1 MSRFDQGRCNR
12 ILLWTGAALAW
23 GSALIAV
30 WIQPASGDE
39 ATIPVPGQVERVGA
53 QQGVPEPPDR
63 GLLVIRSGKDQI
75 THADVPA
82 PQIVSTPAPPEM
94 TSSGS

>member
-1 MSRFDQGRCNR
+1 MTRFDQGRCNR

-23 GSALIAV
+23 GSAMVAV

-39 ATIPVPGQVERVGA
+39 ATNPVPGQVERVGA
-53 QQGVPEPPDR
+53 QPAMPGPAHQ

-75 THADVPA
+75 TQADVPP

>member
-39 ATIPVPGQVERVGA
+39 AAIRVPGQVQRVGV
-53 QQGVPEPPDR
+53 QQAMPEPSAG
-63 GLLVIRSGKDQI
+63 GLVVIRAGKDPVTQ
-75 THADVPA
+75 ADVPPPRVA
-82 PQIVSTPAPPEM
+82 STPAPPEM

>member
-23 GSALIAV
+23 GTALIAV
-30 WIQPASGDE
+30 WIQPAPGDE
-39 ATIPVPGQVERVGA
+39 ATIAVPGQVEGVGA
-53 QQGVPEPPDR
+53 QQGMPEPPDR
-63 GLLVIRSGKDQI
+63 GLVIIRAGKDQV
-75 THADVPA
+75 TQADVPP
-82 PQIVSTPAPPEM
+82 PQIVSKPAPPEL

>member
-1 MSRFDQGRCNR
+1 VSRFNQGRCNR

-23 GSALIAV
+23 SSALIAV
-30 WIQPASGDE
+30 WIQPHSGDE
-39 ATIPVPGQVERVGA
+39 ATIPVPGQIERVGA
-53 QQGVPEPPDR
+53 QHAMPGPAYQD
-63 GLLVIRSGKDQI
+63 LLVIRAGKDQI
-75 THADVPA
+75 TQADVPP